1 VAAVFAAQFRGGEL
15 LEADDALSYFGQEGR
30 VRGEEVQGVFVVVFW
45 FAGDEEEMHTF
56 HYQITC
62 GL

>member
-1 VAAVFAAQFRGGEL
+1 M
-15 LEADDALSYFGQEGR
+15 LEAVDALSYFGQEGR

-56 HYQITC
+56 DCQISC
-62 GL
+62 SM

>member
-1 VAAVFAAQFRGGEL
+1 
-15 LEADDALSYFGQEGR
+15 
-30 VRGEEVQGVFVVVFW
+30 VQGVFVVVFW

-56 HYQITC
+56 HCQITC